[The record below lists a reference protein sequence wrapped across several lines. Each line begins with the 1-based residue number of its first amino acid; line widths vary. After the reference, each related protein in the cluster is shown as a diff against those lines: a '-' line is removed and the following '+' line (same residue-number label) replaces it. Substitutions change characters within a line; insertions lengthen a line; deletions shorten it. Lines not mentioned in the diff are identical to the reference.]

1 MTLLEKYA
9 KPTPSTE
16 SQEDII
22 KRFGKIQRKG
32 NFLCPRCGLDQ
43 MNKRAFWN
51 AQSRRTNLRICTHC
65 QGTEELEDSATTE
78 TNKMPVGQWRIMTS
92 PEEFFRK
99 DRDYETFIVTFGDK
113 ECFPFQ
119 NSYIKIH
126 AFGREDAR
134 KKFRDNF
141 PDAHDGVYNYSIMY
155 RLDEWLA
162 EADVYLQTFHRLDE
176 WLDLQT
182 FQGLIRLNGL
192 FEPAKI

>member
-1 MTLLEKYA
+1 MTLLDKYT
-9 KPTPSTE
+9 KPAPSTE
-16 SQEDII
+16 TQEDII

-51 AQSRRTNLRICTHC
+51 AQSRRANLRICHNC
-65 QGTEELEDSATTE
+65 DGTEALEDSAETE
-78 TNKMPVGQWRIMTS
+78 TSKMPVGQWRLMTF
-92 PEEFFRK
+92 PEEFFRRN
-99 DRDYETFIVTFGDK
+99 RDYETFIVTFGDK
-113 ECFPFQ
+113 ECFSFQ

-134 KKFRDNF
+134 KKFRNNF

-162 EADVYLQTFHRLDE
+162 EAETH
-176 WLDLQT
+176 LQT